1 MLVHVKRTEFL
12 TAASQTAQAAPR
24 KTSVDLLKCVHIAAD
39 SRGSTLTLTA
49 TNQEIAIQTTLG
61 ASVEEAGCAVLD
73 AALLPALLARLPEE
87 EVTLER
93 RGERQTVIRSGRAV
107 YVLNGRPGEEY
118 PLPEL
123 PFPEDAV
130 TVSGLHTLARSTLF
144 AAAADGDQP
153 VLQCIRL
160 SLTGEG
166 LRASGTNGFCVVEAA
181 GDKNCRGDVQL
192 LLPAHALK
200 ALAAISLDSDVYEL
214 GLTDGGKRVTFWN
227 GTTLFS
233 ARLMEGHF
241 PDTADVLNRFTPA
254 SRVQVDASALAQAL
268 TTAGSLTDDTR
279 VGLALTDGR
288 LLVSG
293 QTERGAASAQVKAEV
308 ETGAAGPFYYNH
320 EMLRAFL
327 ALARGSVTL
336 EVDRQGLLSVRQG
349 GARYLQAPMR
359 PPRQTA
365 QTGRAA

>member
-1 MLVHVKRTEFL
+1 MRMEELKRGFWGYQKEGVY
-12 TAASQTAQAAPR
+12 R
-24 KTSVDLLKCVHIAAD
+24 CITSM
-39 SRGSTLTLTA
+39 
-49 TNQEIAIQTTLG
+49 
-61 ASVEEAGCAVLD
+61 
-73 AALLPALLARLPEE
+73 EE
-87 EVTLER
+87 E
-93 RGERQTVIRSGRAV
+93 
-107 YVLNGRPGEEY
+107 
-118 PLPEL
+118 
-123 PFPEDAV
+123 
-130 TVSGLHTLARSTLF
+130 
-144 AAAADGDQP
+144 
-153 VLQCIRL
+153 
-160 SLTGEG
+160 
-166 LRASGTNGFCVVEAA
+166 
-181 GDKNCRGDVQL
+181 
-192 LLPAHALK
+192 
-200 ALAAISLDSDVYEL
+200 
-214 GLTDGGKRVTFWN
+214 
-227 GTTLFS
+227 FS

-279 VGLALTDGR
+279 VGLALADGQ